1 MLTDKFLQHH
11 EYDEQDKQDVQDKQ
25 NTQEKRDMQNKS
37 VFACGF
43 FIVIIINFAAF
54 LFLYYWRRNM

>member
-25 NTQEKRDMQNKS
+25 DKRDMQNKS
-37 VFACGF
+37 VFACGCC
-43 FIVIIINFAAF
+43 IVIIINFAAL
-54 LFLYYWRRNM
+54 LFLYYWRAM